1 MKTKNEWLTHLILLI
16 FVILMIFPIVFAISN
31 SFKTMQESANNIM
44 GIIPENPTLDSFKY
58 VAERLPIKKIIGN
71 SFFIS
76 TTVTIFKLVT
86 SVLAAYGLVY
96 FDFKGKNIIY
106 FLMLMTMFIPFTVT
120 MVPNY
125 LMISKLG
132 LADKLIGVALP
143 QFADVAGIFLIRQ
156 AMRTIPKS
164 LIEAAKMDN
173 ISDFHIMKDI
183 VFPIVSPAVVS
194 SGIMF
199 YINSW
204 NEFVW
209 PTLILKSRDNFTLP
223 LALQMFMSAEGGTD
237 FPIAMAVSVITM
249 SLPIVLYLIFQRY
262 IIGTYASSGVK

>member
-1 MKTKNEWLTHLILLI
+1 MKTKREWLTHLILLI
-16 FVILMIFPIVFAISN
+16 FVVLMIFPIIFAVSN
-31 SFKTMQESANNIM
+31 SFKTLQESSNNIM
-44 GIIPENPTLDSFKY
+44 GIIPENPTLESFKY

-76 TTVTIFKLVT
+76 TTVTIFKLLT

-132 LADKLIGVALP
+132 LADKLLGVALP
-143 QFADVAGIFLIRQ
+143 QFADVIGIFLIRQ
-156 AMRTIPKS
+156 SMRTIPKS
-164 LIEAAKMDN
+164 IIEAAKMDN
-173 ISDFHIMKDI
+173 IADYKIMKDI
-183 VFPIVSPAVVS
+183 IFPIVSPAVVS

-199 YINSW
+199 FINSW

-209 PTLILKSRDNFTLP
+209 PTLILKTRENFTLP
-223 LALQMFMSAEGGTD
+223 LALQMFMSAEGGTE

-249 SLPIVLYLIFQRY
+249 SLPIILYLFFQKY
-262 IIGTYASSGVK
+262 IIGTYAGSGVK

>member
-1 MKTKNEWLTHLILLI
+1 MKTKHEWVTHLILLI
-16 FVILMIFPIVFAISN
+16 FVVLMIFPIIFAISN
-31 SFKTMQESANNIM
+31 SFKTMQESTNNIM
-44 GIIPENPTLDSFKY
+44 GLIPENPTLESFRY
-58 VAERLPIKKIIGN
+58 VAQRLPIKKIIAN
-71 SFFIS
+71 SFFIA
-76 TTVTIFKLVT
+76 TTVTIFKIIT

-96 FDFKGKNIIY
+96 FDFKGKNVIY
-106 FLMLMTMFIPFTVT
+106 FLMLVTMFIPFTVT

-125 LMISKLG
+125 LLISKLG

-156 AMRTIPKS
+156 SMRTIPKS
-164 LIEAAKMDN
+164 LTEAAKMDN
-173 ISDFHIMKDI
+173 VSDFHIMKDI
-183 VFPIVSPAVVS
+183 IFPIVLPAVVS

-199 YINSW
+199 FINSW

-209 PTLILKSRDNFTLP
+209 PTLILKSRDHFTLP

-249 SLPIVLYLIFQRY
+249 SLPIILYLFFQRY
-262 IIGTYASSGVK
+262 IISTYAGSGVK

>member
-125 LMISKLG
+125 LIISKLG

>member
-1 MKTKNEWLTHLILLI
+1 MKTKHEWVTHLILLI
-16 FVILMIFPIVFAISN
+16 FVVLMIFPIIFAISN

-44 GIIPENPTLDSFKY
+44 GLIPENPTLESFRY
-58 VAERLPIKKIIGN
+58 VAQRLPIKKIIAN
-71 SFFIS
+71 SFF
-76 TTVTIFKLVT
+76 
-86 SVLAAYGLVY
+86 GLVY
-96 FDFKGKNIIY
+96 FDFKGKNVIY
-106 FLMLMTMFIPFTVT
+106 FLMLVTMFIPFTVT

-125 LMISKLG
+125 LLISKLG

-156 AMRTIPKS
+156 SMRTIPKS
-164 LIEAAKMDN
+164 LTEAAKMDN
-173 ISDFHIMKDI
+173 VSDFHIMKDI
-183 VFPIVSPAVVS
+183 IFPIVLPAVVS

-199 YINSW
+199 FINSW

-209 PTLILKSRDNFTLP
+209 PTLILKSRHHFTLP

-249 SLPIVLYLIFQRY
+249 SLPIILYLFFQRY
-262 IIGTYASSGVK
+262 IISTYAGSGVK

>member
-58 VAERLPIKKIIGN
+58 VAERLPIKRIIGN

-183 VFPIVSPAVVS
+183 IFPIVSPAVVS

>member
-183 VFPIVSPAVVS
+183 LFPIVSPAVVS